1 MTQLFAIVETRHSLL
16 YKCTS
21 FSIYYSVYLLLD
33 KFIKTNYSS
42 ISWAVI
48 SCSTL
53 WLIASPFS
61 NRSFSVV
68 ITLPPPST
76 FQSLK
81 CVHSMNGWI
90 GEHKT
95 HPTHAPMRHIRF
107 SNEITE
113 NSVFFDG
120 IFRRVNRRWAEIIA
134 VSSASNKNVF
144 HFAEIIPDRRKVVL
158 ASSRLQKVPIVQYIA
173 VTLVFN

>member
-76 FQSLK
+76 FQLLK
-81 CVHSMNGWI
+81 CVHPMNGWI
-90 GEHKT
+90 GERKPIPHTRQCTISVSRTRLPKIQCFLTESSEEWTEDEQKLLLFLLLLIKT
-95 HPTHAPMRHIRF
+95 CFILPKLFR
-107 SNEITE
+107 TE
-113 NSVFFDG
+113 GKSCSHLRGCKRCPSFN
-120 IFRRVNRRWAEIIA
+120 
-134 VSSASNKNVF
+134 
-144 HFAEIIPDRRKVVL
+144 
-158 ASSRLQKVPIVQYIA
+158 
-173 VTLVFN
+173 TLR